1 MIFFLG
7 RNEKK
12 HLATKTAYEYLPLEV
27 ITSLCA
33 RLSPKAMNWHYY
45 LNSDIAG
52 QIKLSFRN
60 VILHLRLRY
69 FQTCQVFGIVRDLH
83 AFSCQTRILARLLQN
98 RLVVPHFLICCF
110 EV

>member
-1 MIFFLG
+1 MIFFL
-7 RNEKK
+7 NEKK

-33 RLSPKAMNWHYY
+33 RLSPKAMNWHYF

-52 QIKLSFRN
+52 QIKVSFRN

-69 FQTCQVFGIVRDLH
+69 FREVFRV
-83 AFSCQTRILARLLQN
+83 AQSFS
-98 RLVVPHFLICCF
+98 VGF
-110 EV
+110 ET